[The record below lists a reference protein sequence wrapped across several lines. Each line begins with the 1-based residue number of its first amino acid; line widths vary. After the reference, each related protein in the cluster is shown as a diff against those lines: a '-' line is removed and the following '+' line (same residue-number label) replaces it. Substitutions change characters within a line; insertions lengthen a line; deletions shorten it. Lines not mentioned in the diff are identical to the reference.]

1 MSTKTNIR
9 GKMTLEELERCEKY
23 AEAKARH
30 LYKLHGVSPTYG
42 SDDAHDV
49 CTDLFLGKERPWR
62 TATDAR
68 HRKALIC
75 ICIGN
80 RLKGCLRKRLT
91 LSEQPMTRA
100 VSVDEAP
107 HGDFDEDGNETN
119 IESALIS
126 DEGHQAELICELDD
140 PTGDPA
146 WVEMTRETVGRIET
160 RARRKTGNAD
170 DDRLARAEAR
180 VSHALPKALT
190 RSVAMSV
197 SETDERCFTL
207 VLKNFQVRF
216 AQCFRAWRASRRF
229 FEKSEI

>member
-1 MSTKTNIR
+1 MSMKTNIR

-23 AEAKARH
+23 AESKARH

-68 HRKALIC
+68 HRKALLYTC
-75 ICIGN
+75 ITKRI
-80 RLKGCLRKRLT
+80 KDCLRKRLK

-119 IESALIS
+119 IESTLIS
-126 DEGHQAELICELDD
+126 DGGRQAELVCELDD
-140 PTGDPA
+140 PTGDPL
-146 WVEMTRETVGRIET
+146 WVEMTREVERQILNDPREKNNA
-160 RARRKTGNAD
+160 ARRVCRTL
-170 DDRLARAEAR
+170 R
-180 VSHALPKALT
+180 KALT
-190 RSVAMSV
+190 KSVMRLRASV
-197 SETDERCFTL
+197 SEDEFRDI
-207 VLKNFQVRF
+207 LKNFQVRF
-216 AQCFRAWRASRRF
+216 AQCFRAWRASQRF
-229 FEKSEI
+229 FERSKI